1 MFDESELIEQSQIL
15 ASITQRNGSI
25 SNAVKPQVT
34 SKAIE
39 ITIDPKKPIN
49 DVDDLFNDVFDTTKI
64 TQLSKNSLENSNTP
78 KPTKVIAITLDTSK
92 IEDLGDD
99 IFSDVFK
106 KETQKKDVS
115 DVFENDRAEED
126 DILMSDTSSESS
138 SDNVVHTVT
147 NATIEKIPSTILAED
162 DVLNSKREETIEN
175 TDNVETDNALEK
187 EIFDDIDEAS
197 GDEAELMSDSDESVE
212 DLGKVCEFLS
222 ETRSQTKETP
232 SEPSDI
238 ASSKTNSKVDV
249 TKLPDLEIVQKS
261 SSQSEELKDATE
273 KNIEPSLKDD
283 ENVMNVKDNEINASL
298 PIVSTNTNHSSSSSS
313 KSTPFAS
320 TSAAVSTI
328 NHILNSNEKSDK
340 DSSEPSS
347 SSSSSS
353 SGVRNK
359 AKNYFQNP
367 LNETQTKKLLE
378 YQVFFQHYFVFSLNP
393 VRIYNF
399 N

>member
-15 ASITQRNGSI
+15 ASITQRNSSI

-34 SKAIE
+34 SKALE
-39 ITIDPKKPIN
+39 ITIDPNKPIH
-49 DVDDLFNDVFDTTKI
+49 DVDDLFNDVFNTTKI
-64 TQLSKNSLENSNTP
+64 SQLSKNSLENSNTP

-106 KETQKKDVS
+106 KEAQKKDVS

-162 DVLNSKREETIEN
+162 DVTNSKREETIEN
-175 TDNVETDNALEK
+175 ADNVETDNALEK

-232 SEPSDI
+232 SEPRDI
-238 ASSKTNSKVDV
+238 EYSKTNSKVDI
-249 TKLPDLEIVQKS
+249 TKVPDLEIVQKS
-261 SSQSEELKDATE
+261 SSQSEKLKDATE

-298 PIVSTNTNHSSSSSS
+298 PVVSTNKNHSSSSSA

-347 SSSSSS
+347 SSSS
-353 SGVRNK
+353 GVRNK

-378 YQVFFQHYFVFSLNP
+378 YQVFFSHYIVFSLNP

>member
-39 ITIDPKKPIN
+39 ITIDPNKPIN

-78 KPTKVIAITLDTSK
+78 KPTKVITLDTSK

-106 KETQKKDVS
+106 KEAQKKDVS
-115 DVFENDRAEED
+115 DVFENDRAEEG

-162 DVLNSKREETIEN
+162 DVTNSKREETIEN
-175 TDNVETDNALEK
+175 ANNVETDNALEK

-238 ASSKTNSKVDV
+238 ASGKTNSKVDV
-249 TKLPDLEIVQKS
+249 TKVSNLEIVQKS

-273 KNIEPSLKDD
+273 KNIKPSLKDD

-298 PIVSTNTNHSSSSSS
+298 PVVSTNTNHSSSSSA

-347 SSSSSS
+347 SSSS
-353 SGVRNK
+353 GVKNK
-359 AKNYFQNP
+359 EKNYFQNP

-378 YQVFFQHYFVFSLNP
+378 YQVFFSHYIVFSLNP

>member
-1 MFDESELIEQSQIL
+1 MLDESELIEQSQIL
-15 ASITQRNGSI
+15 ASITQRNSSI

-39 ITIDPKKPIN
+39 ITIDPNKPIN

-78 KPTKVIAITLDTSK
+78 KPTKVITLDTSK

-106 KETQKKDVS
+106 KEAHKKDVS

-175 TDNVETDNALEK
+175 TDNVERDNALEK

-232 SEPSDI
+232 SEPLNTSSDI
-238 ASSKTNSKVDV
+238 ASSKTNSNVDV
-249 TKLPDLEIVQKS
+249 TKVSDLEIVQKS

-298 PIVSTNTNHSSSSSS
+298 PIVSTNTNHSSSSSA

-347 SSSSSS
+347 SSSS
-353 SGVRNK
+353 GVKNK

-378 YQVFFQHYFVFSLNP
+378 YQVFFQHYIVFSLNP
-393 VRIYNF
+393 IRIYNF

>member
-1 MFDESELIEQSQIL
+1 MLDESELIEQSQIL
-15 ASITQRNGSI
+15 ASITQRNSSI

-39 ITIDPKKPIN
+39 ITIDPNKPIN

-64 TQLSKNSLENSNTP
+64 SQLSKNSLENSNTP

-92 IEDLGDD
+92 IEDLEDD
-99 IFSDVFK
+99 IFSDAFK
-106 KETQKKDVS
+106 KEAQKKDIS

-162 DVLNSKREETIEN
+162 DVTNPKREETIEN
-175 TDNVETDNALEK
+175 ADNVETDNALEK

-232 SEPSDI
+232 SEPLNTSSDI
-238 ASSKTNSKVDV
+238 ASGKTNSNVDV
-249 TKLPDLEIVQKS
+249 TKVPDLEIVQKS

-298 PIVSTNTNHSSSSSS
+298 PIVSTNTNHSSSSSA

-340 DSSEPSS
+340 DSSEP
-347 SSSSSS
+347 SSSSS

-393 VRIYNF
+393 VRI
-399 N
+399 